1 MRPIFAKKVFLVQNR
16 KNKRHHRI
24 HYIQIRLATKFQLIQ
39 EILLF
44 GPILTKKDTPALKKE
59 KANITIKFSIF
70 ELV

>member
-1 MRPIFAKKVFLVQNR
+1 MTIETDFCKKVFLVQNR

-44 GPILTKKDTPALKKE
+44 GPILTKKDTPALKK
-59 KANITIKFSIF
+59 KKRILLLNSAYPN
-70 ELV
+70 